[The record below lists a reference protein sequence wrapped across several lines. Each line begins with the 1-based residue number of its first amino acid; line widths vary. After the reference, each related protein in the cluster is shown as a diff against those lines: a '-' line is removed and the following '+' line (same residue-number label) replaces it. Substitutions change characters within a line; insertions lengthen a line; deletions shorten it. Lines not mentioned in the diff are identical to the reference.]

1 MLQKEKMQEVGVA
14 EFEVKLSAFSPVD
27 CNVIDDEEVNAK
39 ITDQFGD
46 VVAQAVNLA
55 ANDFVTIS
63 PKMAEDEFDASN
75 TANVTVWKESEAG
88 VLEDYIKEMKP
99 EPMDMTSIGVTVP
112 ADAKEGTRLYI
123 AFKNVSG
130 AYKKV
135 LVIEVKNV

>member
-1 MLQKEKMQEVGVA
+1 
-14 EFEVKLSAFSPVD
+14 
-27 CNVIDDEEVNAK
+27 
-39 ITDQFGD
+39 
-46 VVAQAVNLA
+46 
-55 ANDFVTIS
+55 
-63 PKMAEDEFDASN
+63 
-75 TANVTVWKESEAG
+75 
-88 VLEDYIKEMKP
+88 MKP